1 MTMLGQ
7 RARIGYCSPPFV
19 TETFPYEFYMMV
31 PDGVTLLITTLEIRT
46 RTAEEVEASH
56 QRSLVAARYMAS
68 AGADVVVLGGNPI
81 NQSLGMENLGKVSSD
96 LAREI
101 GTKVVFST
109 QAQMEALT
117 VLGAKKVAQV
127 YCYEDAE
134 NERHANSIRK
144 MGFEPAGVLS
154 CGSNFQNIGRVD
166 GALALTLS
174 RRIKEENPEADCIH
188 LGSAHW
194 ATAHALDQIEQELG
208 VSVMTSQQ
216 AIVWKALRA
225 AGITEPIEGFGRL
238 LREF

>member
-1 MTMLGQ
+1 MTILGS

-19 TETFPYEFYMMV
+19 TETFPLEFYMMV

-46 RTAEEVEASH
+46 RTKEEVAASH
-56 QRSLVAARYMAS
+56 ARSLAAAKYMAD

-81 NQSLGMENLGKVSSD
+81 NQSLGMENIADVTD
-96 LAREI
+96 ALAKEI
-101 GTKVVFST
+101 GTKVITST
-109 QAQMEALT
+109 EAQREALHL
-117 VLGAKKVAQV
+117 LGAKKVAQV
-127 YCYEDAE
+127 FCYEE
-134 NERHANSIRK
+134 SEKERHANSMRNL
-144 MGFEPAGVLS
+144 GFEPTGVVA
-154 CGSNFQNIGRVD
+154 CGSDFQNIGRLD

-174 RRIKEENPEADCIH
+174 RQVKEENPDADTIH

-194 ATAHALDQIEQELG
+194 ATAHAIDQIEQELG

-216 AIVWKALRA
+216 AIVWKALRT

>member
-56 QRSLVAARYMAS
+56 QRSLVAAKYMAS

-109 QAQMEALT
+109 QAQM
-117 VLGAKKVAQV
+117 
-127 YCYEDAE
+127 
-134 NERHANSIRK
+134 
-144 MGFEPAGVLS
+144 
-154 CGSNFQNIGRVD
+154 
-166 GALALTLS
+166 
-174 RRIKEENPEADCIH
+174 
-188 LGSAHW
+188 
-194 ATAHALDQIEQELG
+194 
-208 VSVMTSQQ
+208 
-216 AIVWKALRA
+216 
-225 AGITEPIEGFGRL
+225 
-238 LREF
+238 

>member
-1 MTMLGQ
+1 MTMLGN

-19 TETFPYEFYMMV
+19 TETFPFEFYMMV

-46 RTAEEVEASH
+46 RTKEEVKASH
-56 QRSLVAARYMAS
+56 ARSLEAAKYMAD

-81 NQSLGMENLGKVSSD
+81 NQSLGMENIADVTD
-96 LAREI
+96 ALAKEI
-101 GTKVVFST
+101 GTKVVTST

-117 VLGAKKVAQV
+117 LLGAKKVAQV

-134 NERHANSIRK
+134 NERHANSMRN

-154 CGSNFQNIGRVD
+154 CGSDFQNIGRVD
-166 GALALTLS
+166 GALALTLA
-174 RRIKEENPEADCIH
+174 RRVKQENPEADCIH

-194 ATAHALDQIEQELG
+194 ATAHAIDQIESELG

-216 AIVWKALRA
+216 AIVWKALRT